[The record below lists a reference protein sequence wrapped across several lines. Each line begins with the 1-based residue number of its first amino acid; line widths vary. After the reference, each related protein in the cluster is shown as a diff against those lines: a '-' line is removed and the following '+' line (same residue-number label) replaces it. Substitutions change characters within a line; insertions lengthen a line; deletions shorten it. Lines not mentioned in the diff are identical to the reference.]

1 MVVCERERECDLM
14 EFTEGLI
21 FFYLIGDAGNV
32 CVVYIKLV
40 LVCTVINFS
49 KIFPNR
55 LRIFGS
61 VKAIAR

>member
-1 MVVCERERECDLM
+1 MRFDGIHRGIDFLD
-14 EFTEGLI
+14 
-21 FFYLIGDAGNV
+21 LIGDAGNV

>member
-1 MVVCERERECDLM
+1 MVVCERGRERDLM

-21 FFYLIGDAGNV
+21 FLYKIGDAGNV

-40 LVCTVINFS
+40 LVCIVINFS
-49 KIFPNR
+49 KIFPNS
-55 LRIFGS
+55 LWIFVS